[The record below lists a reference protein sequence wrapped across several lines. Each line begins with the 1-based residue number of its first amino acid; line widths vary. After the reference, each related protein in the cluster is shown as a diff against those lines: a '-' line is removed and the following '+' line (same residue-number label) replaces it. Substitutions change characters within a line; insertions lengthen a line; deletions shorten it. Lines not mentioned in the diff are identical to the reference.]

1 VTNEKLFF
9 GCIAIF
15 RLILFLPKY
24 WTNRLIGIQN
34 LKKITTKGFWNDS
47 NEGIECKQMEIYHLM
62 L

>member
-1 VTNEKLFF
+1 MKSYSLDALLFPF
-9 GCIAIF
+9 NFIF
-15 RLILFLPKY
+15 TKN